1 MAVVLADTNSF
12 DALIN
17 TDFAVVDFYAY
28 HCGVCVVLAPNFNE
42 VSNEYPLVNFIKVNV
57 DEGPTLCKR
66 FHITGLPTVVCFR
79 DGKEVYRTGYGPRTR
94 EDMEGILGK
103 LLYGKKDPSPYAKD

>member
-28 HCGVCVVLAPNFNE
+28 HCGVCVVLSPHYNAI
-42 VSNEYPLVNFIKVNV
+42 SNDLPLINFIKVNT
-57 DEGPTLCKR
+57 DEDPALAER
-66 FHITGLPTVVCFR
+66 FGIRGLPTVVCFR
-79 DGKEVYRTGYGPRTR
+79 DGKEIYRTSYGPRSR
-94 EDMEGILGK
+94 EDMDGIMLK
-103 LLYGKKDPSPYAKD
+103 LLYNKKDPNPYARD